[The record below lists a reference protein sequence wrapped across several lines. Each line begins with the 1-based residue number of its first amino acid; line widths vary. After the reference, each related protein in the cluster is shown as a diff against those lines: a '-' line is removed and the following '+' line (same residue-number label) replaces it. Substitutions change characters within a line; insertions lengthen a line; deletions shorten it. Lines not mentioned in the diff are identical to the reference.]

1 MQTTQQQ
8 KNYRYFGTLRRLL
21 RRDAGPNIRKI
32 VDKTHPADLAQIFSY
47 FTPEDQLTILTYAED
62 NKRRAEV
69 IRNMPME
76 GAKELVVK
84 MVGNDI
90 KVGVDVI
97 CEMSADDQADLLGDL
112 DEALAH
118 EIINAMPQADSDDVQ
133 ELLRYD
139 EHSAGGI
146 MNPDVMAIRAD
157 ATIAEAIKIVQ
168 EHEDID
174 MFFYLYVVDDHGSLC
189 GVLSLRRL
197 VTSKPETVI
206 KNIMNPEVVSVR
218 TEEDQ
223 EDVARLVTRYD
234 FLAIPVVDDTNNLV
248 GAVTVDDVIDVISEE
263 ATEDFL
269 KMAGAGDEHLQSA
282 SPLRHVF
289 SRAPWLFAALIGGIL
304 TSFVINN
311 FEATLTKYLA
321 LAAFIPVIIGMAG
334 NVGTQS
340 LAVVVRGL
348 ATRQIRIRQAWSTIV
363 NEVIVGII
371 LGCLYGGILGAVGLW
386 QFSGTTPQAI
396 NLAVAVGTATATAM
410 LLAAFVASS
419 IPIMFAKINVDP
431 AVATGPFVTTA
442 IDILGVFIY
451 FTVVNVLV

>member
-21 RRDAGPNIRKI
+21 RRNAGPNIRKI
-32 VDKTHPADLAQIFSY
+32 VTKTHPADLAQIFSY
-47 FTPEDQLTILTYAED
+47 FPADDQLTILNYAED
-62 NKRRAEV
+62 IKRRAEV
-69 IRNMPME
+69 IRNLPME
-76 GAKELVVK
+76 HAEELIAK
-84 MVGNDI
+84 MDI
-90 KVGVDVI
+90 KRAVEII
-97 CEMSADDQADLLGDL
+97 CEMSADDQADLLGAV
-112 DEALAH
+112 DEKLAND
-118 EIINAMPQADSDDVQ
+118 IINAMPQEDSHDVQ
-133 ELLRYD
+133 DLLKYD

-146 MNPDVMAIRAD
+146 MNPDVMSIHMD
-157 ATIAEAIKIVQ
+157 ATIAESIKMVQ
-168 EHEDID
+168 EAEDVD
-174 MFFYLYVVDDHGSLC
+174 MFFYLYVIDDHGSLS

-206 KNIMNPEVVSVR
+206 KNIMNPSVVSVR

-234 FLAIPVVDDTNNLV
+234 FLAIPVVDETNQLV
-248 GAVTVDDVIDVISEE
+248 GAVTVDDVIDVIAEE

-269 KMAGAGDEHLQSA
+269 KMAGAGEEHLHTA
-282 SPLRHVF
+282 SPFRHVL

-311 FEATLTKYLA
+311 FEDTLSKYLS

-348 ATRQIRIRQAWSTIV
+348 ATRQIRIKQAWSTIS
-363 NEVIVGII
+363 NELII
-371 LGCLYGGILGAVGLW
+371 GVVLGCLYGAILGAVGFW
-386 QFSGTTPQAI
+386 QFTGSTPQAI

-419 IPIMFAKINVDP
+419 IPIMFAKINIDP

-451 FTVVNVLV
+451 FTVVNALV